1 MVSILKIANGPSIA
15 NESTTTTNTTTTNH
29 VNEESEAEDEWQEV
43 QRGTKNKGV
52 VTR

>member
-1 MVSILKIANGPSIA
+1 MVSILKIANGPSTT
-15 NESTTTTNTTTTNH
+15 NESTTTNH
-29 VNEESEAEDEWQEV
+29 VHEESEAEDEWQEV